1 MEIPI
6 YKAEVLDKNWGVE
19 SINGYLTNDKM
30 GHFYIENIEQNLCSK
45 EIDIETLK
53 ISFDTGK
60 SFIKLSDLEVHI
72 CTDFGLTYS
81 DMNMRT
87 KKEIQP
93 ANGSIFTVITD
104 KGK

>member
-19 SINGYLTNDKM
+19 NISGYLTNDNM
-30 GHFYIENIEQNLCSK
+30 GHFYIENIEQRLCSK
-45 EIDIETLK
+45 EIDIETLE
-53 ISFDTGK
+53 ISFDSGK
-60 SFIKLSDLEVHI
+60 SFIKLGNLEVHI

-81 DMNMRT
+81 DMKMRI
-87 KKEIQP
+87 KREIQP
-93 ANGSIFTVITD
+93 ANGSIFTIITE